1 MRVHRSIPLRLEIM
15 EERVL
20 LSSGIGYQAAVQ
32 IEAQKALKPFI
43 FNGNLPLKLTETFD
57 QAIL

>member
-1 MRVHRSIPLRLEIM
+1 MKMRRAIPLRLEIM

-20 LSSGIGYQAAVQ
+20 LSSGIGYPPAVQ

-43 FNGNLPLKLTETFD
+43 
-57 QAIL
+57 